1 MRIQKNQTETGN
13 FRILKELCEQNYFYL
28 RFNRKCCYYTANI
41 GRFQYYVNKVTAV
54 PRVTRT
60 FHKKHNI

>member
-1 MRIQKNQTETGN
+1 MRIQKNQTESGN

-41 GRFQYYVNKVTAV
+41 GRFQGKRCIFEIFVNYD
-54 PRVTRT
+54 
-60 FHKKHNI
+60 

>member
-13 FRILKELCEQNYFYL
+13 FRILKELCKQNYFYL

-41 GRFQYYVNKVTAV
+41 GKFQEKTRDSEIFVNYD
-54 PRVTRT
+54 
-60 FHKKHNI
+60 